1 MGTHISDSLPAFAK
15 NYEDRHLLSSTTQ
28 SPSCSNLDGDEVLP
42 RPSYYTSPVMR
53 KDLSSV
59 IQGRYSW
66 HANSQR
72 PFDGQKDA
80 EQCVSSTTSTWHP
93 NTPPVSIAEFENCP
107 YNYTDYETM
116 STNYTSSPVVVSPR
130 GWSAASDQSDWNSP
144 IEQSRHQAL
153 SNDGRP
159 LHSHLSCDLPEISD
173 VNIALN
179 YPRYYHD
186 FESEPPNFIRKPH
199 PAPMLSD
206 TPPYSSIPGAEVD
219 PSNIFSSMRDHP
231 CTKEGSEFIISGHIP
246 SATANSRAMDASK
259 NGEPYARLIYRAFM
273 SVPTHAMTLQ
283 EIYEWFRVNTDKAN
297 SPGKDGWKNSIRH
310 NLSMNHA
317 FVRREK
323 NQGTELG
330 AGGPPPIPQP
340 AGDAR
345 KSTEWVLEDWA
356 LRDGVQSTTRYRPK
370 GSHSLKRGRHSP
382 LSHNVTY
389 HANPKHPHL
398 SRPGRAVSGEKGGFA
413 TSRGRR
419 KARHGAPPTSAGVLS
434 QQMSMLELQMGTDSG
449 QAPYQFSQHHQ
460 HHQLPLASEQ
470 VVMYENAYSNQPPPH
485 GETGL
490 ASPSGPGGAP
500 AGLDFGLSGPN
511 TVASVGS
518 LQQPDAYDFS
528 QYSLSDV
535 GCVYPAGRFSEGG
548 NMLYVWGQD
557 SYQTPSGN
565 GSPAT
570 P

>member
-1 MGTHISDSLPAFAK
+1 MGTHIPDSLPAFAK
-15 NYEDRHLLSSTTQ
+15 KYEDRHFLSSTTQ
-28 SPSCSNLDGDEVLP
+28 SPSCSNLDGDEVLTK
-42 RPSYYTSPVMR
+42 PSYYTSPVMR
-53 KDLSSV
+53 KELSSF

-66 HANSQR
+66 YANSQR
-72 PFDGQKDA
+72 PFDGREDA
-80 EQCVSSTTSTWHP
+80 EQYASSTSRRWDP

-107 YNYTDYETM
+107 YNYTDYEAM

-159 LHSHLSCDLPEISD
+159 LHSPLSCDLAEISD

-179 YPRYYHD
+179 YPRYYHE
-186 FESEPPNFIRKPH
+186 FESEPPDLIRKPH

-206 TPPYSSIPGAEVD
+206 TPPHSSIPGADVN
-219 PSNIFSSMRDHP
+219 PSNIFSSMRDQS
-231 CTKEGSEFIISGHIP
+231 CAKEGSEFIIPGQAP
-246 SATANSRAMDASK
+246 SATANSRAMDTSK

-273 SVPTHAMTLQ
+273 SVPSHAMTLQ

-323 NQGTELG
+323 IQDTELG
-330 AGGPPPIPQP
+330 AGGPLPIPQP

-370 GSHSLKRGRHSP
+370 GSHSLKRGRHSS

-398 SRPGRAVSGEKGGFA
+398 IRPGRAVSGEKGGFA

-419 KARHGAPPTSAGVLS
+419 KARYEAPPTSAGVIS
-434 QQMSMLELQMGTDSG
+434 QQMNMLDLQMGTNSG

-460 HHQLPLASEQ
+460 HQQLPLACEQ
-470 VVMYENAYSNQPPPH
+470 VVMYEQAYSNQPPPH
-485 GETGL
+485 GEAGL
-490 ASPSGPGGAP
+490 ASPLDPERVP

-511 TVASVGS
+511 TGASVSS
-518 LQQPDAYDFS
+518 LQQPDVYDFP

-535 GCVYPAGRFSEGG
+535 ECVYPAGRFAEGG
-548 NMLYVWGQD
+548 NMLHIWGQG
-557 SYQTPSGN
+557 SYQTPGGN

>member
-1 MGTHISDSLPAFAK
+1 MRK
-15 NYEDRHLLSSTTQ
+15 ELSSF
-28 SPSCSNLDGDEVLP
+28 
-42 RPSYYTSPVMR
+42 
-53 KDLSSV
+53 

-66 HANSQR
+66 YANSQR
-72 PFDGQKDA
+72 SFDGREDA
-80 EQCVSSTTSTWHP
+80 EQYASSSSRRWHP
-93 NTPPVSIAEFENCP
+93 NTPPVSNAEFENCP
-107 YNYTDYETM
+107 YNYTDYEAM

-159 LHSHLSCDLPEISD
+159 LHSPLSCDLPEISD

-179 YPRYYHD
+179 YPRYYHE
-186 FESEPPNFIRKPH
+186 FESEPPDLIRKPH
-199 PAPMLSD
+199 PAPVLSD
-206 TPPYSSIPGAEVD
+206 TPPHSSIPGADVN
-219 PSNIFSSMRDHP
+219 PSNIFSSMRDQS
-231 CTKEGSEFIISGHIP
+231 CAKEGSQFIIPGQAP

-273 SVPTHAMTLQ
+273 SVPSHAMTLQ

-323 NQGTELG
+323 IQDTELG
-330 AGGPPPIPQP
+330 AGGPLPIPQP

-356 LRDGVQSTTRYRPK
+356 LRDGVI
-370 GSHSLKRGRHSP
+370 
-382 LSHNVTY
+382 
-389 HANPKHPHL
+389 
-398 SRPGRAVSGEKGGFA
+398 
-413 TSRGRR
+413 
-419 KARHGAPPTSAGVLS
+419 S
-434 QQMSMLELQMGTDSG
+434 QQMNMLDLQMGTNSG
-449 QAPYQFSQHHQ
+449 QAPYRFSQHHQ
-460 HHQLPLASEQ
+460 HQQLPLASEQ
-470 VVMYENAYSNQPPPH
+470 VVMYEQAYSNQPPPH
-485 GETGL
+485 GEAGL
-490 ASPSGPGGAP
+490 ASPLDPEGVP
-500 AGLDFGLSGPN
+500 AGLDFGLPGPN

-518 LQQPDAYDFS
+518 LQQPDAYDFP

-535 GCVYPAGRFSEGG
+535 GCVYPASRFSEGG
-548 NMLYVWGQD
+548 NTLYIWGQG

-565 GSPAT
+565 CSPAT

>member
-1 MGTHISDSLPAFAK
+1 MKTASALVPGSLLSLALLTQRFIRPSCRTTIATWEILNALPFEPSSLVPRHTLVTLDDYSTSPCPILDGILSVTSALTPPTSQIHLQTHNQESLRVRQYQSSPDAVSPIQTTIVTRLPMGTHISDSLPAIAK

-28 SPSCSNLDGDEVLP
+28 SPSWSNLDGDEVSSG
-42 RPSYYTSPVMR
+42 PSYYTSPVMR

-66 HANSQR
+66 YANSQR

-80 EQCVSSTTSTWHP
+80 EQCASSTSSRWHP
-93 NTPPVSIAEFENCP
+93 STPPVSIAEFENCP

-159 LHSHLSCDLPEISD
+159 HHSPLPCDLPEISD

-179 YPRYYHD
+179 YPRYYHE

-206 TPPYSSIPGAEVD
+206 TPPYSSIPGADVD
-219 PSNIFSSMRDHP
+219 PSNVFSSMRDQP
-231 CTKEGSEFIISGHIP
+231 CAKEGSEFIISGHVP
-246 SATANSRAMDASK
+246 SAAANSRAMDASK

-273 SVPTHAMTLQ
+273 SVPSHAMTLQ

-297 SPGKDGWKNSIRH
+297 SPGRDGWKNSIRH
-310 NLSMNHA
+310 NLSMNH
-317 FVRREK
+317 
-323 NQGTELG
+323 
-330 AGGPPPIPQP
+330 
-340 AGDAR
+340 
-345 KSTEWVLEDWA
+345 
-356 LRDGVQSTTRYRPK
+356 
-370 GSHSLKRGRHSP
+370 
-382 LSHNVTY
+382 
-389 HANPKHPHL
+389 
-398 SRPGRAVSGEKGGFA
+398 
-413 TSRGRR
+413 
-419 KARHGAPPTSAGVLS
+419 
-434 QQMSMLELQMGTDSG
+434 MGTNSG

-460 HHQLPLASEQ
+460 HQQLPLASEQ
-470 VVMYENAYSNQPPPH
+470 VVMYEHAYSNQPPPH
-485 GETGL
+485 GEAGL
-490 ASPSGPGGAP
+490 ASPSGPEGAP
-500 AGLDFGLSGPN
+500 VGLDFGLSGPN
-511 TVASVGS
+511 TVAPVGS

-535 GCVYPAGRFSEGG
+535 GCVYPTGRFSEGG

-565 GSPAT
+565 GSSAT

>member
-1 MGTHISDSLPAFAK
+1 
-15 NYEDRHLLSSTTQ
+15 
-28 SPSCSNLDGDEVLP
+28 
-42 RPSYYTSPVMR
+42 
-53 KDLSSV
+53 
-59 IQGRYSW
+59 
-66 HANSQR
+66 
-72 PFDGQKDA
+72 
-80 EQCVSSTTSTWHP
+80 
-93 NTPPVSIAEFENCP
+93 
-107 YNYTDYETM
+107 
-116 STNYTSSPVVVSPR
+116 
-130 GWSAASDQSDWNSP
+130 
-144 IEQSRHQAL
+144 
-153 SNDGRP
+153 
-159 LHSHLSCDLPEISD
+159 
-173 VNIALN
+173 
-179 YPRYYHD
+179 
-186 FESEPPNFIRKPH
+186 
-199 PAPMLSD
+199 
-206 TPPYSSIPGAEVD
+206 
-219 PSNIFSSMRDHP
+219 
-231 CTKEGSEFIISGHIP
+231 
-246 SATANSRAMDASK
+246 MDASK

-310 NLSMNHA
+310 NLSMNH
-317 FVRREK
+317 
-323 NQGTELG
+323 
-330 AGGPPPIPQP
+330 
-340 AGDAR
+340 
-345 KSTEWVLEDWA
+345 
-356 LRDGVQSTTRYRPK
+356 
-370 GSHSLKRGRHSP
+370 
-382 LSHNVTY
+382 
-389 HANPKHPHL
+389 
-398 SRPGRAVSGEKGGFA
+398 
-413 TSRGRR
+413 
-419 KARHGAPPTSAGVLS
+419 
-434 QQMSMLELQMGTDSG
+434 MGTDSG